1 MPPVKPGKGKH
12 SKARIGIIPKKR
24 STATT
29 VSTIC
34 DTTCR
39 IMCIILSYYAYYML
53 Y

>member
-29 VSTIC
+29 VNVDTLQDIGDTI
-34 DTTCR
+34 
-39 IMCIILSYYAYYML
+39 Y
-53 Y
+53 